1 MWRVNVLFFLILC
14 AFTLIIVRLF
24 YWQILSGDALRQQAY
39 DQYNLELTLPAQR
52 GQIKFSDNA
61 PLVMN
66 EPSYLVYAQP
76 KEINSKEQF
85 SRLIAPILSLDE
97 QSVFSDI
104 SAEGRVWVPLAKKVD
119 SAAVD
124 TLQQLHELGLGFE
137 PMSKRY
143 YPEASMAAQLT
154 GFVGSDQ
161 YGNDKGYFGLEGFY
175 DRELRGK
182 DGYIQA
188 EKDVNGA
195 PIPIEGETRIEA
207 ENGSTLTLSIDRT
220 IQRIVESRLSDG
232 VAAYGA
238 KSGSVVIMDPST
250 GGILAMASYPSYDP
264 LNYDAFDKSL
274 YVNPVVA
281 DAYEPGSTFK
291 VLVMSAA
298 INEHVVTPET
308 IMDENGPV
316 QVGPYLIRT
325 WNNQYHGPQ
334 TMTQIIQNSSNVGMV
349 FVENKLGR
357 DKMLQYIHSFGIGAL
372 TNIDLQD
379 EATPLLRSDSDWKD
393 IDLATA
399 SFGQGI
405 AVTPLQ
411 MVRAVSV
418 IANGG
423 WLMEPHVVQ
432 SIIDSRGRMIDIPP
446 KRIRQVVSK
455 ETTDFMKAIM
465 INAVDN
471 GEAKFAKPKGY
482 TIAGK
487 TGTAQIPVAGHYDAT
502 KTIASFIGFAP
513 ADHPLFV
520 MLVTINQPTS
530 SQWGSETAAPLFFTI
545 AHDIFMYKGIP
556 PQP

>member
-1 MWRVNVLFFLILC
+1 
-14 AFTLIIVRLF
+14 
-24 YWQILSGDALRQQAY
+24 
-39 DQYNLELTLPAQR
+39 
-52 GQIKFSDNA
+52 
-61 PLVMN
+61 
-66 EPSYLVYAQP
+66 
-76 KEINSKEQF
+76 
-85 SRLIAPILSLDE
+85 
-97 QSVFSDI
+97 
-104 SAEGRVWVPLAKKVD
+104 
-119 SAAVD
+119 
-124 TLQQLHELGLGFE
+124 
-137 PMSKRY
+137 
-143 YPEASMAAQLT
+143 
-154 GFVGSDQ
+154 
-161 YGNDKGYFGLEGFY
+161 
-175 DRELRGK
+175 
-182 DGYIQA
+182 
-188 EKDVNGA
+188 
-195 PIPIEGETRIEA
+195 
-207 ENGSTLTLSIDRT
+207 
-220 IQRIVESRLSDG
+220 
-232 VAAYGA
+232 
-238 KSGSVVIMDPST
+238 
-250 GGILAMASYPSYDP
+250 
-264 LNYDAFDKSL
+264 
-274 YVNPVVA
+274 
-281 DAYEPGSTFK
+281 
-291 VLVMSAA
+291 
-298 INEHVVTPET
+298 
-308 IMDENGPV
+308 
-316 QVGPYLIRT
+316 
-325 WNNQYHGPQ
+325 
-334 TMTQIIQNSSNVGMV
+334 MTQIIQNSSNVGMV

-520 MLVTINQPTS
+520 MLVTINQPT
-530 SQWGSETAAPLFFTI
+530 APLFFTI